1 MFAWLMAVQ
10 WLAGIAAALWISPRA
25 WEGQFSSVHIHV
37 WAAFILGGII
47 AGFPIALALLCPGA
61 TLTRHVIAA
70 GQMLTSALLI
80 HLTGGRIET
89 HFHVFGSLA
98 FLAFY
103 RDWRVLVTATAVVA
117 ADHFVRGVFWPQ
129 SVFGVLVPSPWR
141 WLEHAGWVLFEAI
154 FLWQAIHQNLQTI
167 FGLAER
173 QAELETV
180 NAGIEQQVADRT
192 RELQQENAERRRAEA
207 ELIEAHREL
216 MATSRVAGMAEI
228 ATNVIHNVGNVL
240 NSVNVSAGVASDN
253 VRKSR
258 VESLGRVVALL
269 KEHEGNLGEF
279 LTIDP
284 KGRQLPA
291 FLGQLSEYYLT
302 AQKTTLAELETL
314 QENIGHIRDIVTMQ
328 QNYAKVSGIKEIVS
342 VSDLV
347 EDSLRMNDIALV
359 RHHIE
364 VVREF
369 EEVPPVNTDKHKVL
383 QILVNLIRNA
393 KYACEEAERPG
404 GRLTLRVRNVDGRVE
419 ISVKDNGVGIPPEN
433 LTRIF
438 NHGFTTRKDGHG
450 FGLHS
455 SALAAKEI
463 GGSLRVQSDGPG
475 QGAIFTLELPLET
488 ADTNP

>member
-1 MFAWLMAVQ
+1 
-10 WLAGIAAALWISPRA
+10 
-25 WEGQFSSVHIHV
+25 
-37 WAAFILGGII
+37 
-47 AGFPIALALLCPGA
+47 
-61 TLTRHVIAA
+61 
-70 GQMLTSALLI
+70 
-80 HLTGGRIET
+80 
-89 HFHVFGSLA
+89 
-98 FLAFY
+98 
-103 RDWRVLVTATAVVA
+103 
-117 ADHFVRGVFWPQ
+117 
-129 SVFGVLVPSPWR
+129 
-141 WLEHAGWVLFEAI
+141 
-154 FLWQAIHQNLQTI
+154 
-167 FGLAER
+167 
-173 QAELETV
+173 
-180 NAGIEQQVADRT
+180 
-192 RELQQENAERRRAEA
+192 
-207 ELIEAHREL
+207 
-216 MATSRVAGMAEI
+216 
-228 ATNVIHNVGNVL
+228 
-240 NSVNVSAGVASDN
+240 
-253 VRKSR
+253 
-258 VESLGRVVALL
+258 LL